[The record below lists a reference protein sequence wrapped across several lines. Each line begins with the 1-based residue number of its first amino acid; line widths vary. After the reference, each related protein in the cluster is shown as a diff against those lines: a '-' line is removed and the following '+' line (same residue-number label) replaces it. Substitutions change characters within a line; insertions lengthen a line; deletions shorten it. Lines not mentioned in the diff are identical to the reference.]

1 MSNPIYALTDHDHT
15 EEELAPW
22 LAECGTGDPMVD
34 GLVLTALDCAWG
46 HWARASKKPHR
57 PFSDPEYL
65 KAVAGLPW
73 RWDDWIPAGL
83 FGRGLNAAWWGR
95 LVAAMD
101 DLGRFGLS
109 DTAIVRR
116 QLMEPFGESV
126 LAIRDDWELADFEA
140 CELSDPHMPDPY
152 ECVVNDLRLLA
163 EDMDKEPRHMGGLVR
178 YDTAYALA
186 GFKYLTFKED
196 AGE

>member
-1 MSNPIYALTDHDHT
+1 
-15 EEELAPW
+15 
-22 LAECGTGDPMVD
+22 
-34 GLVLTALDCAWG
+34 
-46 HWARASKKPHR
+46 
-57 PFSDPEYL
+57 
-65 KAVAGLPW
+65 
-73 RWDDWIPAGL
+73 
-83 FGRGLNAAWWGR
+83 
-95 LVAAMD
+95 MD

-140 CELSDPHMPDPY
+140 CELSDPY

-163 EDMDKEPRHMGGLVR
+163 EDMDKEPRRMGGLVR

-196 AGE
+196 DDE

>member
-1 MSNPIYALTDHDHT
+1 
-15 EEELAPW
+15 
-22 LAECGTGDPMVD
+22 
-34 GLVLTALDCAWG
+34 
-46 HWARASKKPHR
+46 
-57 PFSDPEYL
+57 
-65 KAVAGLPW
+65 
-73 RWDDWIPAGL
+73 
-83 FGRGLNAAWWGR
+83 
-95 LVAAMD
+95 MD

-140 CELSDPHMPDPY
+140 CELSNPHMPDPC
-152 ECVVNDLRLLA
+152 ECVVYDLRLLA

-178 YDTAYALA
+178 YDTAYAPA
-186 GFKYLTFKED
+186 GLKYLTFKED

>member
-22 LAECGTGDPMVD
+22 LVECGTGDPMVD

-95 LVAAMD
+95 LIAAMD
-101 DLGRFGLS
+101 DLGRFDLS
-109 DTAIVRR
+109 DTAIVCR

-126 LAIRDDWELADFEA
+126 LAIRDL
-140 CELSDPHMPDPY
+140 
-152 ECVVNDLRLLA
+152 
-163 EDMDKEPRHMGGLVR
+163 G
-178 YDTAYALA
+178 
-186 GFKYLTFKED
+186 
-196 AGE
+196 

>member
-15 EEELAPW
+15 EKELAPW

-95 LVAAMD
+95 LVSAMD

-116 QLMEPFGESV
+116 DLTEHDESV
-126 LAIRDDWELADFEA
+126 LAIRDDWDLADFEA
-140 CELSDPHMPDPY
+140 CELSNPNGRTRANAWSTT
-152 ECVVNDLRLLA
+152 CA
-163 EDMDKEPRHMGGLVR
+163 CWPRIWTR
-178 YDTAYALA
+178 SRATWA
-186 GFKYLTFKED
+186 GSSATTPPTRWP
-196 AGE
+196 ASSI

>member
-22 LAECGTGDPMVD
+22 LAECGTGDPMAD

-46 HWARASKKPHR
+46 HWERAAKEPRR

-83 FGRGLNAAWWGR
+83 LGRGLDAAWWGR

-116 QLMEPFGESV
+116 DLMEPFGESV
-126 LAIRDDWELADFEA
+126 LAIRD
-140 CELSDPHMPDPY
+140 
-152 ECVVNDLRLLA
+152 
-163 EDMDKEPRHMGGLVR
+163 PR
-178 YDTAYALA
+178 
-186 GFKYLTFKED
+186 
-196 AGE
+196 

>member
-1 MSNPIYALTDHDHT
+1 MS
-15 EEELAPW
+15 
-22 LAECGTGDPMVD
+22 TGVSEGCDP
-34 GLVLTALDCAWG
+34 
-46 HWARASKKPHR
+46 R
-57 PFSDPEYL
+57 
-65 KAVAGLPW
+65 LPW

-116 QLMEPFGESV
+116 DLMEPFGESV

-140 CELSDPHMPDPY
+140 CELSDPHMPGPY

-163 EDMDKEPRHMGGLVR
+163 EDMDRA
-178 YDTAYALA
+178 TWA
-186 GFKYLTFKED
+186 GSSVTTPPTRWS
-196 AGE
+196 ASSI

>member
-46 HWARASKKPHR
+46 HWARTTKGPHR

-65 KAVAGLPW
+65 KAVARLPW

-83 FGRGLNAAWWGR
+83 FGRGFNAAWWGR

-109 DTAIVRR
+109 DTAIVRH
-116 QLMEPFGESV
+116 G
-126 LAIRDDWELADFEA
+126 
-140 CELSDPHMPDPY
+140 
-152 ECVVNDLRLLA
+152 
-163 EDMDKEPRHMGGLVR
+163 
-178 YDTAYALA
+178 
-186 GFKYLTFKED
+186 
-196 AGE
+196 

>member
-83 FGRGLNAAWWGR
+83 FGRGVNLP
-95 LVAAMD
+95 
-101 DLGRFGLS
+101 DL
-109 DTAIVRR
+109 TVEA
-116 QLMEPFGESV
+116 SV
-126 LAIRDDWELADFEA
+126 L
-140 CELSDPHMPDPY
+140 S
-152 ECVVNDLRLLA
+152 A
-163 EDMDKEPRHMGGLVR
+163 EMIASG
-178 YDTAYALA
+178 TA
-186 GFKYLTFKED
+186 T
-196 AGE
+196 